1 MPTIPRYNQGATEE
15 AGLTRAKKRVI
26 SLMEQ
31 GILKL
36 TEKPAYDLTNGKADV
51 LAEAVIK
58 QMEETASILR
68 QGNLLFEELGDVVV
82 VENFEDA
89 KKILKIVV
97 IARKYARRLNRDLKS
112 LLKGVSYLDL
122 GIFADLQT
130 AWKEVRD
137 VFSVSST
144 YLTSIDIE
152 LVGDE
157 NVMDREQARIARE
170 LRKIYEGADDELEF
184 DRMVDEAED
193 ADIEASIERRN
204 RTRENFGAIPDFE
217 NLVMDLVQLFYNM
230 GEMVIRMKTNF
241 NEARQQKVSAPEEIA
256 DEKSGGRF
264 RKPLYRIGNN
274 VMSAMYELD
283 GLPRYI

>member
-1 MPTIPRYNQGATEE
+1 
-15 AGLTRAKKRVI
+15 
-26 SLMEQ
+26 MEQ

-36 TEKPAYDLTNGKADV
+36 TEKPAYDLTNGRADV

-68 QGNLLFEELGDVVV
+68 QGNLLFEELGDVVI

-89 KKILKIVV
+89 KKILKLVV
-97 IARKYARRLNRDLKS
+97 IARKYARRLNRDLKT

-130 AWKEVRD
+130 AWKELGSVFD
-137 VFSVSST
+137 VSAT

-157 NVMDREQARIARE
+157 EVMDRQQARLARE

-184 DRMVDEAED
+184 DRMMDDVEDEGIQAN
-193 ADIEASIERRN
+193 IERREK
-204 RTRENFGAIPDFE
+204 TRENFGAIPDFE
-217 NLVMDLVQLFYNM
+217 NLVTDLIQLFYNM

-241 NEARQQKVSAPEEIA
+241 NEARQQKVSAPEQVSEEI
-256 DEKSGGRF
+256 SGGRF
-264 RKPLYRIGNN
+264 RKPIYRVGNN
-274 VMSAMYELD
+274 VMSALYELD

>member
-1 MPTIPRYNQGATEE
+1 MPTIPSYNQGATEE

-26 SLMEQ
+26 TLMEQ

-36 TEKPAYDLTNGKADV
+36 TEKPAYDLTNGRADV

-68 QGNLLFEELGDVVV
+68 QGNLLFEEMGDVVI

-130 AWKEVRD
+130 AWKELRD
-137 VFSVSST
+137 VFSVSAT
-144 YLTSIDIE
+144 YLTNIDIE

-157 NVMDREQARIARE
+157 DVMDREQRRLARE

-193 ADIEASIERRN
+193 ADIEASIDRRN
-204 RTRENFGAIPDFE
+204 KTRENFGAIPDFE

-230 GEMVIRMKTNF
+230 GEMVIRMKLNF
-241 NEARQQKVSAPEEIA
+241 NEARQQKVSAPEQVSEEI
-256 DEKSGGRF
+256 SGGRF
-264 RKPLYRIGNN
+264 RKPIYRVGNN
-274 VMSAMYELD
+274 VMSALYELD